1 MTGTSC
7 RQEYP
12 FLTSGMN
19 SGRTGHSCPRS
30 QHLRLPG
37 GAAMDKS
44 DAYLPKC
51 AEESG
56 RRGAKEHQDA
66 DGVNRCAETRCL
78 QFELT
83 QLCRHPHL
91 PEPTSCP
98 TRAHTRACAHVRIVF
113 GHKCLYA
120 CVYIL
125 LHEINACVMGT
136 CRYSEADSF
145 LRPSSKKT
153 F

>member
-1 MTGTSC
+1 
-7 RQEYP
+7 
-12 FLTSGMN
+12 
-19 SGRTGHSCPRS
+19 
-30 QHLRLPG
+30 
-37 GAAMDKS
+37 MDKS

-125 LHEINACVMGT
+125 LH
-136 CRYSEADSF
+136 ADQCLRDGNLQVFGGRQF
-145 LRPSSKKT
+145 LETVIKEDILISVQKVGLLLLVAR
-153 F
+153 